1 MQRKFTHSVFGDAE
15 NFFRSLM
22 HVAPLPM
29 FVMSEGNCI
38 YGNERFI
45 RLHGCADDFCAT
57 CGLEH
62 LLGQAD
68 QEAVGHALASLKP
81 GSVVRLPLQLLQAEG
96 KVSAVDLSMSSL
108 QIENKS
114 FVLGVISEKTEKER
128 LRRLLDRLAFHDSLT
143 ELPNRI
149 LLFDRINQALSH
161 AARDGGSFALV
172 VLDLDGFKAVN
183 DELGHA
189 AGDAILREVS
199 RRLRACVRGADT
211 VARLGGDEFAVVLH
225 GVGNENEARIV
236 LNKMIR
242 DVAVPFELG
251 SNQVGVHASL
261 GIAFC
266 PLDGATI
273 QELLGRADFA
283 MYAAKKSGGDA
294 YCVSTGEIGE
304 TAFRHAL
311 EPLIN
316 NIRLGFE
323 LIDAQHE
330 EIVAC
335 LRGLLAAL
343 SGNETRAELKWRA
356 DYLQHLTEA
365 HFHTEEDLILRYA
378 IRDQAQH
385 RVEHENL
392 LGQLED
398 LLHEPGSYGMTVLA
412 HAMNDWLLPHIET
425 LDAELVAQL
434 KAAGVSG

>member
-1 MQRKFTHSVFGDAE
+1 MQRIFTHSAFGDAE
-15 NFFRSLM
+15 NFFRALM

-45 RLHGCADDFCAT
+45 RLHGCKDDFCAT

-62 LLGQAD
+62 LLGQED
-68 QEAVGHALASLKP
+68 REAVGQALASLKA
-81 GSVVRLPLQLLQAEG
+81 GVVVRLPLQLLQTGG

-108 QIENKS
+108 QIEKKS

-161 AARDGGSFALV
+161 AVRNGGSFAVV
-172 VLDLDGFKAVN
+172 VLDLDGFKAIN

-199 RRLRACVRGADT
+199 RRLRACVRGVDT
-211 VARLGGDEFAVVLH
+211 VARLGGDEFALILH
-225 GVGNENEARIV
+225 EVGNEKEAGTV

-242 DVAVPFELG
+242 DVAVPFELA
-251 SNQVGVHASL
+251 SNQVALHASL

-266 PLDGATI
+266 PLDGSTI
-273 QELLGRADFA
+273 QELLGRADYA
-283 MYAAKKSGGDA
+283 MYAAKKSGGNA

-323 LIDAQHE
+323 MIDEQHE
-330 EIVAC
+330 EIAAC

-343 SGNETRAELKWRA
+343 SDHETRAEMKWRA
-356 DYLQHLTEA
+356 DYLQHLTES

-385 RVEHENL
+385 RDEHDNL
-392 LGQLED
+392 LRQLED
-398 LLHEPGSYGMTVLA
+398 FLHEPGCYGMTVMA

-425 LDAELVAQL
+425 LDADLVAQL